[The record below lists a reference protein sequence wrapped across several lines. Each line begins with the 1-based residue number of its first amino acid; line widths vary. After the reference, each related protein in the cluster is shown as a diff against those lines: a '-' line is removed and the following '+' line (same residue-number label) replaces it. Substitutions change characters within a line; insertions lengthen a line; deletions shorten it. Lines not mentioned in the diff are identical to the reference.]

1 MAIVSPRMH
10 LSKWL
15 VLMISIISMISNGR
29 ARARIPVSN
38 EVTGFEKPKGTVK
51 TIESHE
57 SGEVIDC
64 VDINKQPAFDH
75 PLRKNHTIQTNPS
88 SNRKANEAGHVR
100 GAVSQVWWKYGKCP
114 KGTVPIRR
122 VQNGTTRHVKRWTS
136 RLKRLNLS
144 ENESDDDG
152 GEHRYAVG
160 TMSGGKYLGAQ
171 AYLNLWKPEVV
182 DDEFSLA
189 QIWVIAGPREE
200 LNTVEAGWMGDGYK
214 TGCYNTEC
222 RGFVQKSDQFALGAA
237 LEEFST
243 YSGSQYELLIAL
255 VKNPYTGS
263 WWLQIEDMSI
273 GYWENDVF
281 THLNG
286 YADRIE
292 FGGEVS
298 RKQKG
303 PIPTSTQMGSG
314 HLPSEGFAKAAYFR
328 SIKFFDD
335 GLNIRDPENLI
346 KVVDKAECYD
356 VKREYDVTYEAH
368 FYYGGPGLSAQCAS
382 Y

>member
-152 GEHRYAVG
+152 GEHRYAIG
-160 TMSGGKYLGAQ
+160 FLSGGKYLGAQ

-237 LEEFST
+237 LEGFST
-243 YSGSQYELLIAL
+243 YYGSQYELLIAL
-255 VKNPYTGS
+255 VK
-263 WWLQIEDMSI
+263 DMSI

-292 FGGEVS
+292 FGGEVA

-335 GLNIRDPENLI
+335 GLNIRDPENLM
-346 KVVDKAECYD
+346 KAVDKAECYD